1 MIRGRRH
8 RRRRGTRAVE
18 ELNITAFMNLMVAL
32 VPFLLITL
40 VFTRMAVL
48 ELDLPAASKQTDTP
62 PKELR
67 LEVVVREQG
76 LVVSDGA
83 ERIATIR
90 NTDAGEYDYD
100 TLSALIQRIKT
111 ANPEVTEASVL
122 LEPDTEYDVIIHVMD
137 ALRMVRVPAPTGAA
151 EATVDKPLFPQI
163 ALGDAP

>member
-8 RRRRGTRAVE
+8 RRRGNGAAE
-18 ELNITAFMNLMVAL
+18 ELNVTPFMNLMVAL

-48 ELDLPAASKQTDTP
+48 DLDLPTASKQTEEP

-83 ERIATIR
+83 KRIATIR
-90 NTDAGEYDYD
+90 HTAAGEYDYEA
-100 TLSALIQRIKT
+100 LSTLIQRIKQG
-111 ANPEVTEASVL
+111 NPEVTEASVL
-122 LEPDTEYDVIIHVMD
+122 LEPDTDYDVIIHVMD
-137 ALRMVRVPAPTGAA
+137 ALRMVRVPAPTGAPK
-151 EATVDKPLFPQI
+151 ATVDKPLFPQI